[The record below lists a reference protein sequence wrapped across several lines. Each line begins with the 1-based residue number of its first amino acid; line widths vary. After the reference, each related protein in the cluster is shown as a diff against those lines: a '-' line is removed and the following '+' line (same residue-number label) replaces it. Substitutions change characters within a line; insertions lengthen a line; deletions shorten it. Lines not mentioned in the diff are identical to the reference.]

1 MFHDSV
7 YIDFLIKR
15 LNMIKFLI
23 VVVIQLY
30 KKIMQIN
37 IILSPLPLVFPYTM
51 STNDKLFSLSMYRVN
66 NVIGEL
72 QLIALFFPAG
82 D

>member
-1 MFHDSV
+1 MVHDSV

-15 LNMIKFLI
+15 LNMSKFL
-23 VVVIQLY
+23 VVVLIQLY

-51 STNDKLFSLSMYRVN
+51 STNDKL
-66 NVIGEL
+66 
-72 QLIALFFPAG
+72 
-82 D
+82 